1 MQNPNILGC
10 SYLAWLPSR
19 KTPLSASTQILIFQ
33 NTGAYKWV
41 HALKGNHATYPV
53 DPQVTDVLDAELAK
67 KGLKKT
73 DSDTADLF
81 ICYHSNFG
89 TEKFSKYGSEFEGT
103 YMFTI
108 QTGQV
113 AIDMYDA
120 PTKKL
125 VWRNTADINSKA
137 RPKDI
142 AKALSK
148 LLKNYP
154 PKKS

>member
-1 MQNPNILGC
+1 MLRIHVV
-10 SYLAWLPSR
+10 
-19 KTPLSASTQILIFQ
+19 I
-33 NTGAYKWV
+33 
-41 HALKGNHATYPV
+41 
-53 DPQVTDVLDAELAK
+53 
-67 KGLKKT
+67 
-73 DSDTADLF
+73 F

-125 VWRNTADINSKA
+125 VWRNTADINPKA